1 MKAAGLGLLLFLS
14 PLFGQTPSVVTS
26 VGYSNP
32 APVAVA
38 PGQVI
43 TLFAYTKTKLAQPIV
58 ATGSPLPATLGGF
71 SVSLSQTF
79 STDAIPVPILSVA
92 PAQTCSAVVPEACT
106 AYTAITVEVPFEL
119 VPNVQRSRLPEN
131 SATLTIS
138 DNGDSGEP
146 IALQPVSDRIH
157 ILDACDTPLNPQSGP
172 CGPVFQHADGSL
184 VSACKPA
191 MAGETISLEA
201 YGLGYAD
208 SRVLTGILSPSPAV
222 SVSGVAID
230 FRFGADPAVT
240 RPDTNA
246 STLSAQLVPGSVGLY
261 QLAFTVPTPPDGT
274 ADCSAVTTNLTVVI
288 ARGASFHGAGLC
300 VATGQ

>member
-1 MKAAGLGLLLFLS
+1 MKAAGLGLLLFFS

-43 TLFAYTKTKLAQPIV
+43 TLFAYTKTRLDKAIV
-58 ATGSPLPATLGGF
+58 ASGPTLPTTLGGF

-79 STDAIPVPILSVA
+79 STSAMAVPILSVT
-92 PAQTCSAVVPEACT
+92 PSQTCSAVVPEICT
-106 AYTAITVEVPFEL
+106 AYTAISVEIPFEL
-119 VPNVQRSRLPEN
+119 VPNAARSRLPEN

-138 DNGDSGEP
+138 DNGDRGEP
-146 IALQPVSDRIH
+146 MALHPVSDRIH
-157 ILDACDTPLNPQSGP
+157 IVDSCDTPLNPQTGP
-172 CGPVFQHADGSL
+172 CGPVFQHDDGTP
-184 VSACKPA
+184 VTAEKPA
-191 MAGETISLEA
+191 LAGETIALQA

-208 SRVLTGILSPSPAV
+208 SRVPTGAASPSPAV

-230 FRFGADPAVT
+230 FRFGTDPPVT
-240 RPDTNA
+240 RPDAEA

-261 QLAFTVPTPPDGT
+261 QLAFTVPAVPEGTP
-274 ADCSAVTTNLTVVI
+274 ACSAVTTNLTVVI
-288 ARGASFHGAGLC
+288 ARGASFHSAGLC
-300 VATGQ
+300 VRP